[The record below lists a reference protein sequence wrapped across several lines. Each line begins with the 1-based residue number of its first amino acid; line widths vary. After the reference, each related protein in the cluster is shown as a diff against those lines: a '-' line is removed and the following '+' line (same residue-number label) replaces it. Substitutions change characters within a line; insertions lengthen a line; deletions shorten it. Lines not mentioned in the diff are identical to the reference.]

1 MVRMAWEGSMLKALF
16 AVALAGGLAST
27 LTISGVQAAV
37 PPAIVAQPAPT
48 GVAVRPIAFTR
59 LAFRMKSGERIGSA
73 SMYPMCFP
81 SETSTW
87 DGKDDGG
94 DDGLDEETAKVF
106 QVELSK
112 AGFQAAGDADNL
124 FEKANGSEAEFAVA
138 GLVKAMNLKLC
149 YPYLYTLYD
158 DKRAKGEAQFTIE
171 WQVYSRLK
179 REVVGKVE
187 VTSSSELKDSVIG
200 GSMQLMRM
208 AFADSVRGLI
218 NSEVFREAALA
229 PPGASVAM
237 GQPAPR
243 ADRQAIEF
251 AKPTRKPA
259 ALSDAV
265 GSVVTVL
272 SGDGHGSGFLISDDG
287 YVLTNQHVTAGAKY
301 VKIRWSDKFE
311 SVGEVLREDKGRDV
325 ALIKTD
331 SRGRTP
337 LSLRRAAPEIG
348 AEVYAVGAPL
358 DLALQG
364 TVTRGIVS
372 SGTRVF
378 DNYSYI
384 QSDVTVNPGNSGGP
398 LVTKDGDV
406 LGLTVAGLR
415 PEGAPTGINLFIPVG
430 DALDFLALK

>member
-1 MVRMAWEGSMLKALF
+1 MFSTGLGEAGTFRAL
-16 AVALAGGLAST
+16 LAIGLAT
-27 LTISGVQAAV
+27 VFAAPWKAQAAV
-37 PPAIVAQPAPT
+37 RPPIAAQSAPA
-48 GVAVRPIAFTR
+48 GAVVRPIAFTR
-59 LAFRMKSGERIGSA
+59 LAFRIASGTRIGSV
-73 SMYPMCFP
+73 SPYPTCFP
-81 SETSTW
+81 SEPSVW
-87 DGKDDGG
+87 RGEMDGMDA
-94 DDGLDEETAKVF
+94 ETAKLF
-106 QVELSK
+106 QDELTK
-112 AGFQAAGDADNL
+112 AGFKTAGDVNDL
-124 FEKANGSEAEFAVA
+124 FETTSDAAAEFAVA
-138 GLVKAMNLKLC
+138 GLVKAMNAKLC
-149 YPYLYTLYD
+149 FPYLYYLD
-158 DKRAKGEAQFTIE
+158 DKTRAKGEAEVTVE
-171 WQVYSRLK
+171 WQIYSRLR
-179 REVVGKVE
+179 REVIGKIDVVGTAE
-187 VTSSSELKDSVIG
+187 QKDTKAG
-200 GSMQLMRM
+200 GSIAVMQA

-218 NSEVFREAALA
+218 NSDLFRQAALA
-229 PPGASVAM
+229 APGTATTTS
-237 GQPAPR
+237 GPLPLGGR
-243 ADRQAIEF
+243 PAIEF

-259 ALSDAV
+259 ALSDVV